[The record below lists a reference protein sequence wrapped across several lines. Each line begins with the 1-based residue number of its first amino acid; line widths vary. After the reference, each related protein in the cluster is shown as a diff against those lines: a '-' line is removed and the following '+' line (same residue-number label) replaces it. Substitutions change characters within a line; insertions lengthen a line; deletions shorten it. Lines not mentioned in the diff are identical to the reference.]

1 MKNALQKILVALGV
15 ASIVLASICVYAAD
29 DDILTFMPALV
40 RAQTAANPVGTWTGT
55 GVAGSMT
62 SGSMNE
68 CAVSSISVTVASTAI
83 PGFYRVSYTIPSFCL
98 GNWMYNNVPA
108 VMVGNRL
115 VFGFASFADIGN
127 PGSTTR
133 METHSSGELQVTNNS
148 VAFSL
153 QTQATAVNPE
163 LVHSFMIGGTLTKQ

>member
-1 MKNALQKILVALGV
+1 MKKALRKMLVALGV
-15 ASIVLASICVYAAD
+15 LSIVLASICVCAAD
-29 DDILTFMPALV
+29 DDILTFIPALAK
-40 RAQTAANPVGTWTGT
+40 AQTAVNPVGTWTGT

-62 SGSMNE
+62 SGSLSE
-68 CAVSSISVTVASTAI
+68 CAVSSISVTVAGTAV
-83 PGFYRVSYTIPSFCL
+83 PGFYRVSYTIPGFCL

-108 VMVGNRL
+108 VLVGNRL
-115 VFGFASFADIGN
+115 VFGFASFADIGS
-127 PGSTTR
+127 PDSATR

-163 LVHSFMIGGTLTKQ
+163 QVHSFMIGGTLTKQ